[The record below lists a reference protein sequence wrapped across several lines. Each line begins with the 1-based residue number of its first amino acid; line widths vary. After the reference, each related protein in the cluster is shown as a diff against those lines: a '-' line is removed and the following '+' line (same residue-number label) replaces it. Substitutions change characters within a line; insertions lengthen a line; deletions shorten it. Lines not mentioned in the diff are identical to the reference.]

1 MKRRLG
7 ERQSE
12 NSHLGGGWRT
22 VPGLCRPGEE
32 REKERDSQLGMWQDL
47 GLSATGDPPQY
58 DKNLLGT
65 VFSISVHL
73 HLPLFA

>member
-32 REKERDSQLGMWQDL
+32 REKERDSQLGIWQDL
-47 GLSATGDPPQY
+47 SLSATGDPPQY

-65 VFSISVHL
+65 VFSISVHF